1 MSRAPDRFAA
11 EMIKVLSL
19 RSTYALAA
27 AGIGL
32 SVASALFLSG
42 RTHLSAY
49 GKATYNPLVDE
60 FNTGVWA
67 TLMLAAACAGAAG
80 MTGEFHS
87 GLIRTTTLAVPGRM
101 RTVLAKAA
109 AYTAVAGVVGVAAE
123 AGNFGL
129 SRMSLAGAGIRTTV
143 SSGTL
148 VSALLSSALAL
159 PVSALLGL
167 AFGTVLRHPAV
178 ATAAVVVALVLVPS
192 FLSHGG
198 GFESVLSDAMPYH
211 AWRTL
216 VGQATDGPVP
226 PGTRPPSMAV
236 AWMWF
241 LGWPCLAVP
250 LAGLVLRRRDL

>member
-1 MSRAPDRFAA
+1 MSRTPDRFAA
-11 EMIKVLSL
+11 EIIKVLSL
-19 RSTYALAA
+19 RSTFALAA
-27 AGIGL
+27 AAIGF
-32 SVASALFLSG
+32 SISSAFFLSG
-42 RTHLSAY
+42 RIHLSAY
-49 GKATYNPLVDE
+49 GRATYNPLVDE

-101 RTVLAKAA
+101 RMLLAKAA
-109 AYTAVAGVVGVAAE
+109 AYAAVTGVVGVLAE
-123 AGNFGL
+123 AGTFGL
-129 SRMSLAGAGIRTTV
+129 SRMSLAGTGVRTTLAA
-143 SSGTL
+143 GT
-148 VSALLSSALAL
+148 VASALIATALAL

-178 ATAAVVVALVLVPS
+178 ATAAVVVALALVPG
-192 FLSHGG
+192 FLGRGG

-216 VGQATDGPVP
+216 VGQAADGPVQ
-226 PGTRPPSMAV
+226 PGTRPPSTAV

-250 LAGLVLRRRDL
+250 IAGLVLRRRDL